1 MLSTYFST
9 AFVRVPLASAASIQ
23 TMDWDVLRQYLQ
35 QPTFLEALYIAS
47 PALYEEATK
56 IAFGRQLDD
65 KTKRVLYSVLK
76 YLSRYATRCTPF
88 GLFGGFATLP
98 IGNAPTQVAIKGIE
112 APRKVARLD
121 MNYLC
126 ALAQDLEK
134 NPHIKPYLRFFPNT
148 SLYQLNGQYRYVEY
162 HYNAAGM
169 REHQLSSADYSE
181 YLQAVLDLAQRGAT
195 LSTLAQILVSDEITA
210 EEAAE
215 FVEQMVASQ
224 LLVSELEPA
233 LTGDD
238 FLVQIQDTLAAVATQ
253 EDSEDLLH
261 VQKVL
266 NEVQTALRHIET
278 SGEDYSL
285 EKFNAVEDL
294 LSQLPTPFDRKVLFQ
309 IDSYL
314 PQAQGQLNRGLL
326 NKLIAKIP
334 TLMKLSP
341 TGNATLEDFV
351 SKFVER
357 YEDEEV
363 PLVLALDPEAG
374 IGFPAG
380 QAKGDASPIADG
392 IGIGGTGSSSKTF
405 TIPEQHQYLL
415 QKVAEAQL
423 TGAYQIDI
431 NEEDLHN
438 QEVRNNRLP
447 LTNTAMFSVIRENGR
462 EKILLSSFG
471 GTTGT
476 GLLGR
481 FGHTDASVL
490 GLLQEISQAEDEAA
504 PEVIFADIVHLPE
517 ARTGNVIIRPQLK
530 QYQIPYLS
538 KASCDKDHEIAMTDL
553 MISIRSNQVVLR
565 SKSLNKII
573 VPRLSNAHNYSG
585 LNSLDAY
592 YFLCAVQSQ
601 SVRLGLSSFTQSFDS
616 LFMFLPRLV
625 LDGIILSEAQWNFS
639 ALHVKPLVEA
649 FKKNQSAALHEALR
663 TWRSTYKIPRRIALI
678 DFDNELYLDLENEWM
693 VEVFLN
699 EIKSREQFSI
709 KEFLHEADNAVVA
722 SERGWHTNQFVV
734 AFKNEP
740 ETPIT
745 APKVASIPNEAV
757 ERKFFV
763 GSEWLYYKVYT
774 GMKTADTLLTEVIY
788 PLAEQF
794 KAEGLIDRYF
804 FIRYADPH
812 HHIRVRFHFTDTQHS
827 AHVIRAFQEALAPLV
842 ANKTISSV
850 VNDTYNRELER
861 YGHNSIE
868 AVEDYFHLDSAAIL
882 QFLSMIEG
890 AEGEECRWRF
900 GVMLT
905 HQVLGAFGYDLKARM
920 DFCEKRA
927 ADFGREFGYNPQQR
941 KQLDTRYKELE
952 PALHELM
959 AEGNP
964 EHTFFYEI
972 CAQRS
977 AQLQAVVEYLLELNQ
992 QGQLQ
997 LSLDDLLASLIH
1009 MNLNRLF
1016 RSQQRFVEYS
1026 VFYQLHKYY
1035 RAEYGRTVLA
1045 KKNGVEVK
1053 PAVELLTDANNIK
1066 QV

>member
-1 MLSTYFST
+1 MPSSYFST

-23 TMDWDVLRQYLQ
+23 TINGEVLRQYLQ
-35 QPTFLEALYIAS
+35 QPAFLEALYIAS

-56 IAFGRQLDD
+56 IDFGHQPDD

-98 IGNAPTQVAIKGIE
+98 IDNAATEVSIADIE
-112 APRKVARLD
+112 APRKVVRLD

-134 NPHIKPYLRFFPNT
+134 NPHIKPHLRFFPNT
-148 SLYQLNGQYRYVEY
+148 SLYELNDQYRYVEY

-169 REHQLSSADYSE
+169 REHQLSSAEQSE
-181 YLQAVLDLAQRGAT
+181 YLRAVLAKARRGAT
-195 LSTLAQILVSDEITA
+195 LAELAQLLVSDEISE

-215 FVEQMVASQ
+215 FLEQIVAAQ
-224 LLVSELEPA
+224 ILVSELEPA

-238 FLVQIQDTLAAVATQ
+238 FLIQIQDTLAAVAVQ
-253 EDSEDLLH
+253 EASEDVTF
-261 VQKVL
+261 VQHILKQ
-266 NEVQTALRHIET
+266 VQATLRRIEA
-278 SGEDYSL
+278 SGKDYSL
-285 EKFNAVEDL
+285 EKFTEVEQL

-309 IDSYL
+309 LDTYL
-314 PQAQGQLNRGLL
+314 PEVKGQLNRGLL

-334 TLMKLSP
+334 TLMKLCPS
-341 TGNATLEDFV
+341 GNATLEDFV
-351 SKFVER
+351 NKFYER

-363 PLVLALDPEAG
+363 PFVLALDPEQG

-380 QAKGDASPIADG
+380 HAKGDVSPLAEGVG
-392 IGIGGTGSSSKTF
+392 IGSSSTTAKSL

-431 NEEDLHN
+431 NEESLRN

-462 EKILLSSFG
+462 EKIILDSFG
-471 GTTGT
+471 GATGT
-476 GLLGR
+476 FLLGR

-490 GLLQEISQAEDEAA
+490 QLLQEISQAENAAA
-504 PEVIFADIVHLPE
+504 PDVIFADIVHLPE

-538 KASCDKDHEIAMTDL
+538 KASCDKDHEIAITDL

-601 SVRLGLSSFTQSFDS
+601 SVRLGLSSFTQSFDP
-616 LFMFLPRLV
+616 LFMFIPRLV
-625 LDGIILSEAQWNFS
+625 LDGIILSEAQWNFR

-649 FKKNQSAALHEALR
+649 FKKNQLAALHEALH

-678 DFDNELYLDLENEWM
+678 DFDNELYVDLENPWM
-693 VEVFLN
+693 VEMLLN
-699 EIKSREQFSI
+699 EIKSKEQFSI
-709 KEFLHEADNAVVA
+709 KEFLHEADNAVVT
-722 SERGWHTNQFVV
+722 SERGWHTTQFVV

-740 ETPIT
+740 EVP
-745 APKVASIPNEAV
+745 VAVAGATNVPDEAV
-757 ERKFFV
+757 GRKFFV

-861 YGHNSIE
+861 YGRNSIE
-868 AVEDYFHLDSAAIL
+868 AIEDFFHLDSTAIL

-900 GVMLT
+900 GLKLT
-905 HQVLGAFGYDLKARM
+905 HELLTDFGYDLKARM

-927 ADFGREFGYNPQQR
+927 DDFGREFGYNPLQR

-952 PALHELM
+952 PALQELM
-959 AEGNP
+959 SEGNP

-977 AQLQAVVEYLLELNQ
+977 AQLQEVVEYLLELNQ

-997 LSLDDLLASLIH
+997 LNLDDLLASLIH

-1035 RAEYGRTVLA
+1035 RTEYGRTVLS
-1045 KKNGVEVK
+1045 KKNGGEVK
-1053 PAVELLTDANNIK
+1053 PAVELLTDANHTK
-1066 QV
+1066 QA